1 MFTKRELLSA
11 IKECENAPANYQ
23 CIEKLAHLY
32 AVYDHLYS
40 ESIQN
45 PTVKDECIV
54 GEYGESDFLQ
64 AISGQ
69 DASKVWALMDE
80 LMDALKVLNPKLY
93 DNCFT
98 KLKGGGI

>member
-1 MFTKRELLSA
+1 MFTKRELLAA

-32 AVYDHLYS
+32 TVYDHLYTES
-40 ESIQN
+40 AQVPIVKEESIIG
-45 PTVKDECIV
+45 D
-54 GEYGESDFLQ
+54 YGESDFLQ

-69 DASKVWALMDE
+69 DATTVWALMDE

-93 DNCFT
+93 DNCFA